1 MTLRTSFW
9 RALLQIAAAVLL
21 IAIFAALWKRWQGG
35 QWPDIDF
42 YMSFLA
48 FLVLLPLGSWLVV
61 IPRHI
66 TLTEDSLTIAW
77 PWRRD
82 VSCPV
87 EELEY
92 FIENRLFM
100 VQLENHPTQFIC
112 SGGFAR
118 KEWRAFI
125 RELESRF
132 PERKALAGPLMI
144 GRRKP

>member
-1 MTLRTSFW
+1 MTLRTNFW
-9 RALLQIAAAVLL
+9 RAVSHLVGAVLP
-21 IAIFAALWKRWQGG
+21 IAIFGALWKRWQEG
-35 QWPDIDF
+35 QWPDGGF
-42 YMSFLA
+42 YFFFLPV
-48 FLVLLPLGSWLVV
+48 LVFLPLGAWIAI
-61 IPRHI
+61 IPRRI

-77 PWRRD
+77 PFQRD

-92 FIENRLFM
+92 FIEAQLFM
-100 VQLENHPTQFIC
+100 LQLENHRTQFIY

-125 RELESRF
+125 RELETRF